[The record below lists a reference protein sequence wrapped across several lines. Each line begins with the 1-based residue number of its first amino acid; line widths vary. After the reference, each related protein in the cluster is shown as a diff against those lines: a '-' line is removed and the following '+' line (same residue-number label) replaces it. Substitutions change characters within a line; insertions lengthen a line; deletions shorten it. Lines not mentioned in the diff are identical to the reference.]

1 MSEAGSERAAQRV
14 MIVNQKGLH
23 ARASAK
29 FAKLAAQYESRISV
43 SHEGI
48 DAAANSIMDLLLLA
62 AHRGCEIELQAEG
75 SDAAQAVTALASLVA
90 DGFGELEEDAGCSPV
105 PI

>member
-1 MSEAGSERAAQRV
+1 MSEQAAQRV
-14 MIVNQKGLH
+14 VIVNQKGLH

-29 FAKLAAQYESRISV
+29 FAKLAAQYESKVSV
-43 SHEGI
+43 SHEGV

-62 AHRGCEIELQAEG
+62 AHRGCEIELHAEG
-75 SDAAQAVTALASLVA
+75 PDAAQAVTALASLVA
-90 DGFGELEEDAGCSPV
+90 DGFGELEEDAGCSPA